1 MQTSP
6 ALAGLVFRSKIVFTF
21 HIIRSHTECRS
32 MINLLCKINT
42 VRYADA
48 VENFTDMP
56 TVVSVTYC
64 VSKEKR
70 WSASADHLILFTFF
84 VYKDFVLG
92 VISRKRNDIIYEC
105 KSKEKAV
112 DDGYSQYNIF
122 IHIRQHD
129 HSD

>member
-1 MQTSP
+1 
-6 ALAGLVFRSKIVFTF
+6 
-21 HIIRSHTECRS
+21 

-70 WSASADHLILFTFF
+70 WSAAADHLILFTFF
-84 VYKDFVLG
+84 VQKYLVLG
-92 VISRKRNDIIYEC
+92 VISRKRNDIIY
-105 KSKEKAV
+105 
-112 DDGYSQYNIF
+112 
-122 IHIRQHD
+122 IRK
-129 HSD
+129 